1 MKKIIYIIIVVTAII
16 GILYVVYSQFLSP
29 SQIRCEEGFRFNPQT
44 RECQSI
50 EVESDEIDFTQIP
63 VRIPGESQLL
73 TLEKNTETGQYS
85 NTFQANTDTELQGFV
100 SLDESE
106 IIKYSDSLVVVPFL
120 VNSGGTGQFV
130 YIGLFDT
137 EFKIHLTSVFVGD
150 RIGIDAIEL
159 LDDKIIVSF
168 KVRTGS
174 QGYASEPTLPVE
186 MVLSVEDG
194 SMKELIRIENAT
206 YRDVEIKNK
215 LPLTISNTTKI
226 QGAIPGSWYFEA
238 IAQYR
243 LFSESYEVIGLGY
256 VEALSDWMTTQ
267 RVPFELELN
276 ASSIGYTGSGV
287 LVIESE
293 NVEGGEEGE
302 KRVKRMY
309 IPVEIR

>member
-1 MKKIIYIIIVVTAII
+1 MKKIIYIVIVVTAII
-16 GILYVVYSQFLSP
+16 GILYVVYSQFLSSP
-29 SQIRCEEGFRFNPQT
+29 QIRCEEGFRFNPQT

-50 EVESDEIDFTQIP
+50 EVVSDEIDFTQIP
-63 VRIPGESQLL
+63 IRIPGESQLI
-73 TLEKNTETGQYS
+73 TLEKNPETGQYS
-85 NTFQANTDTELQGFV
+85 NTFATDNMSGTQGFV
-100 SLDESE
+100 SLQESE

-137 EFKIHLTSVFVGD
+137 QFKMHLTSVFVGD
-150 RIGIDAIEL
+150 RIGLDSIVL
-159 LDDKIIVSF
+159 LDDKIIASF

-186 MVLSVEDG
+186 MVLNIEDG
-194 SMKELIRIENAT
+194 SLRELIRLENAQ
-206 YRDVEIKNK
+206 YSDIEIKNK
-215 LPLTISNTTKI
+215 LPLTISNTTII

-243 LFSESYEVIGLGY
+243 LFNESYEVIGLGY